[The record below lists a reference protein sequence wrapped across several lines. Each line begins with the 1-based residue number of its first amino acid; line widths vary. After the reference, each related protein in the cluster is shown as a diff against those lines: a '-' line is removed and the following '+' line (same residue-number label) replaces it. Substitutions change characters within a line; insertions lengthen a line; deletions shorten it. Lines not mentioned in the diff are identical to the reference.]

1 MLLAACHESDLASGC
16 PAYFLA
22 IKCAPGLI
30 KFQAAILSVPVE
42 LLRSRLRQG
51 SNNNAGCAKATT
63 TMRATQEHCVCVVHL
78 ATSLVQCGTPS
89 PRLPL
94 RPAPHNLPPC
104 TSSSAHPN
112 FFLRS
117 EEQREVLLCCRG
129 TFSPEDAFVDLLA
142 TGVQR
147 VCALSAGSTD
157 CDEQLKPAPKDM
169 ISDLLATDTRI
180 ESEHWLIVGCDWS

>member
-1 MLLAACHESDLASGC
+1 MR
-16 PAYFLA
+16 
-22 IKCAPGLI
+22 CAPGNQPGSVWHTLAAAAA
-30 KFQAAILSVPVE
+30 QACSTQPASLH
-42 LLRSRLRQG
+42 LLF
-51 SNNNAGCAKATT
+51 
-63 TMRATQEHCVCVVHL
+63 
-78 ATSLVQCGTPS
+78 
-89 PRLPL
+89 
-94 RPAPHNLPPC
+94 RP
-104 TSSSAHPN
+104 PN